1 MPTDHPANAVECQ
14 ACGTWVERA
23 PLCSWC
29 TIDMRTGSWQ
39 RSDPQLAARAL
50 RRMPPSKYEAEPT
63 ACREAKGTP
72 AGHGRHWR
80 AGEPACDDCIHAMN
94 ANRRAL
100 TAAARGEAA

>member
-50 RRMPPSKYEAEPT
+50 RRMPPSKYETEPT
-63 ACREAKGTP
+63 ACRDAKGEKR
-72 AGHGRHWR
+72 GYNRHYY
-80 AGEPACDDCIHAMN
+80 AGEQACDACSQAFN
-94 ANRRAL
+94 AARRAR
-100 TAAARGEAA
+100 TAAASGEAA